1 MCDWLTQDQLVGN
14 ADGSVIERL
23 DYSSGGDFGGGGGG
37 PEPGDYYFD
46 SDEDGDVDLADYA
59 DFRGCLLGP
68 VDDSGPACDRH
79 DWWGDFDVD
88 LADHAAFQL
97 CFSGAGATPPQE
109 CLLSEGPCAVF

>member
-1 MCDWLTQDQLVGN
+1 MIPSQERSIDIARPSSQREGPGR
-14 ADGSVIERL
+14 GS
-23 DYSSGGDFGGGGGG
+23 DDD
-37 PEPGDYYFD
+37 PGI
-46 SDEDGDVDLADYA
+46 
-59 DFRGCLLGP
+59 
-68 VDDSGPACDRH
+68 ACDRH